1 MSAEDA
7 RSPAACGVDGV
18 IVSNHGGRNLDCV
31 PNPTCVIERI
41 AQQIGERS
49 TVLAD
54 SGVRQG
60 SDMAKYLSLG
70 AKGVLI
76 GSVALYGVASG
87 GAAGASRI
95 IEILRHELDTV
106 MALLGAASIEDLIGR
121 HRYQ

>member
-1 MSAEDA
+1 MLAE
-7 RSPAACGVDGV
+7 
-18 IVSNHGGRNLDCV
+18 
-31 PNPTCVIERI
+31 
-41 AQQIGERS
+41 
-49 TVLAD
+49 
-54 SGVRQG
+54 SGVRRG

-76 GSVALYGVASG
+76 GRAALYGVTSG

>member
-1 MSAEDA
+1 M
-7 RSPAACGVDGV
+7 
-18 IVSNHGGRNLDCV
+18 
-31 PNPTCVIERI
+31 
-41 AQQIGERS
+41 
-49 TVLAD
+49 LAD
-54 SGVRQG
+54 SGVRRG

-76 GSVALYGVASG
+76 GRAALYRVASG

-106 MALLGAASIEDLIGR
+106 MALLGAASIEDIIGR

>member
-1 MSAEDA
+1 
-7 RSPAACGVDGV
+7 
-18 IVSNHGGRNLDCV
+18 V

-41 AQQIGERS
+41 AQQIGERT

-54 SGVRQG
+54 SGVRRG

-76 GSVALYGVASG
+76 GRAPLYGVASG

-106 MALLGAASIEDLIGR
+106 MALLGAASIEDPIGR

>member
-1 MSAEDA
+1 M
-7 RSPAACGVDGV
+7 
-18 IVSNHGGRNLDCV
+18 
-31 PNPTCVIERI
+31 
-41 AQQIGERS
+41 
-49 TVLAD
+49 LAD
-54 SGVRQG
+54 SGVRRG

-76 GSVALYGVASG
+76 GRAALHGVASG

-106 MALLGAASIEDLIGR
+106 MALSRAASIEDLIGR

>member
-1 MSAEDA
+1 LSAEDA
-7 RSPAACGVDGV
+7 RIAAACGVDGI

-41 AQQIGERS
+41 VEQIGERT

-54 SGVRQG
+54 SGVRRG

-76 GSVALYGVASG
+76 GRAALYGVASG
-87 GAAGASRI
+87 GAVGASRI

-106 MALLGAASIEDLIGR
+106 MALLGAASIEDLTGR